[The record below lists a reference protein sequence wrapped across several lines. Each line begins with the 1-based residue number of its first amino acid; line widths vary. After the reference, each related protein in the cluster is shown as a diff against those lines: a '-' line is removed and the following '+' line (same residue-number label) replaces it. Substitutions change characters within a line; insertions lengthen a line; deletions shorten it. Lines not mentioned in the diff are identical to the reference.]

1 MTESHARRAAMEAAL
16 AEFMKSNRIAT
27 IGELGVAALLRTDA
41 IAAVERAQAQAEE
54 AVQAAVRQGH
64 DLVEAAR
71 ESAHQAALAYE
82 AQYQAALDVGWNT
95 DELERMGYLPDADI
109 TSEPPAAGAGTQAD
123 PVDSA
128 GGRAPAERRSTVQR
142 RPAVAR
148 RATTSPANATRRQP
162 APDGPPRVSLS
173 GLPGLRP
180 QWPPISPRR
189 DGTYEPANP
198 PDVPDTSDVP
208 ESPSP

>member
-1 MTESHARRAAMEAAL
+1 MEAAL

-41 IAAVERAQAQAEE
+41 VAAVERAQAQADE

-82 AQYQAALDVGWNT
+82 AQYRAALDVGWNT
-95 DELERMGYLPDADI
+95 DELERMGYLSDAGI
-109 TSEPPAAGAGTQAD
+109 TSKPPPADVGTQAAD

-128 GGRAPAERRSTVQR
+128 SARAPAEQRPTAERRSTI
-142 RPAVAR
+142 AR
-148 RATTSPANATRRQP
+148 RAAATATAPVSATRRQP
-162 APDGPPRVSLS
+162 APGGPPRVSLS

-189 DGTYEPANP
+189 GGADEPAKP
-198 PDVPDTSDVP
+198 TRVSDVSDVP